1 MDGAEDG
8 DAGLP
13 ADASR
18 VPLPAGLV
26 AVPAHGAGAVGA
38 LLKRPARWWLWVK
51 GAAWAA
57 GAVLGV
63 SLAVRNA
70 ASPWGVAL
78 ALLITAVCAVM
89 AGGDLALAVRGGR
102 PVLVVD
108 ATDLHVLVFFSR
120 VSVRLSAITR
130 IRVYRR
136 DMVITAPGGIAHR
149 GRPGRARSTSLG
161 NLRVLEVT
169 GEDLAGYLSARAD
182 AAGAPR

>member
-8 DAGLP
+8 DAAPP
-13 ADASR
+13 AAASHL
-18 VPLPAGLV
+18 PLPAGLV
-26 AVPAHGAGAVGA
+26 AVPAYGAGAVGA
-38 LLKRPARWWLWVK
+38 PLKRSARWWLWAK
-51 GAAWAA
+51 GVAWAA

-89 AGGDLALAVRGGR
+89 AGGDLALAVRRGR